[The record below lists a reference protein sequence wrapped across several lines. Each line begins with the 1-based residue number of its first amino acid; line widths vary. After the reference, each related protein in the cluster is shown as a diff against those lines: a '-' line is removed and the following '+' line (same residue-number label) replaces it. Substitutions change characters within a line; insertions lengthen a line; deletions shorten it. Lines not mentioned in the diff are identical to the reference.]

1 MATKAQL
8 TSQLKKLNI
17 PIPISA
23 KAEDMQHRLSN
34 WKSGDGYHVR
44 LLRNPRSKHEGHP
57 VTMLK
62 DRDTLYWMPSSKM
75 AEQII
80 SSHIVLV
87 LDRTNEPSNDAIVL
101 DVPSDYDSRW
111 NNGSNDNADS

>member
-17 PIPISA
+17 PIPVSA

-44 LLRNPRSKHEGHP
+44 LLRN
-57 VTMLK
+57 
-62 DRDTLYWMPSSKM
+62 WMPSSKM